1 VPLLAPK
8 LSPGV
13 CWRYETHSCPFTC
26 CAVTASSCC
35 ACTPLTCP
43 SFLIAF
49 LTWFF
54 GHTLYNRFYLKR
66 RGLAQFPLPSFTLP
80 KLSAGSIRNPFT
92 RAEPSRPRF
101 GFGRRSRAGYA
112 NVRADEGYDEE
123 DGFAGRFSLEDDED
137 AEDLTGEGVQVG
149 ANAALGEETDAWR
162 GAGAAGVGRATNGTT
177 VGGGGGG
184 GHGHGHGSGKPKLG
198 AHQGLVD
205 I

>member
-1 VPLLAPK
+1 MCRRCETGYCSFL
-8 LSPGV
+8 
-13 CWRYETHSCPFTC
+13 CW
-26 CAVTASSCC
+26 AVTVTLSRSAPPRLHPATCLRVNI
-35 ACTPLTCP
+35 CTPLTYP

-162 GAGAAGVGRATNGTT
+162 GAAAPGGMGRATNGTT
-177 VGGGGGG
+177 VGGG
-184 GHGHGHGSGKPKLG
+184 GHGSGKPKLG